1 MQTKQP
7 EFVPMNTIL
16 GEYPSQAF
24 LVKRTQRIRQSK
36 FVHRSRLLF
45 LQAKKDKK
53 LKVSSTSCPCKRN
66 HFAIGIGEE
75 LVCPVL
81 FLLGLT
87 VLGDEESQRFLED
100 HSFTELVR
108 RIDPDK
114 DPSFEYIPQEGKYVI
129 PLKIKESL

>member
-1 MQTKQP
+1 MLTKPP
-7 EFVPMNTIL
+7 EFTPVNTIL

-24 LVKRTQRIRQSK
+24 LVKREQRVRQSK
-36 FVHRSRLLF
+36 FVHRSKLLF

-53 LKVSSTSCPCKRN
+53 LKVSSSPCPCGRN
-66 HFAIGIGEE
+66 HFAIKIGEE
-75 LVCPVL
+75 LVCPIL

-87 VLGDEESQRFLED
+87 ILEDEESRRFLEE

-108 RIDPDK
+108 RMDPNK
-114 DPSFEYIPQEGKYVI
+114 DSCFEYVPPDRPYVT